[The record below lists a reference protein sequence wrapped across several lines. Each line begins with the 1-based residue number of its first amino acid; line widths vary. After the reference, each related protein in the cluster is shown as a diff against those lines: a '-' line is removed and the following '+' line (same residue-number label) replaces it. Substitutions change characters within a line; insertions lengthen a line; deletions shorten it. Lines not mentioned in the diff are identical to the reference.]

1 IRNLGK
7 KTRKVI
13 TIRRCGFQPGEYC
26 AKSNTKRWVRSI
38 SRAQDYLPRGVR
50 KRIFDHV
57 PYRLP
62 GAAFELNQSHLLD
75 GAEILRTRVDFD
87 AGQEDGG
94 LVVLEDFC
102 LPHHVFAGE
111 IVAALLEHLRKR
123 LCSRVAVKS
132 GTA

>member
-1 IRNLGK
+1 MGTADFACPRL
-7 KTRKVI
+7 
-13 TIRRCGFQPGEYC
+13 
-26 AKSNTKRWVRSI
+26 S
-38 SRAQDYLPRGVR
+38 PRGVR

-62 GAAFELNQSHLLD
+62 GAAIELNQSHLLD

-94 LVVLEDFC
+94 LVVLESFC

-132 GTA
+132 GTAALVPLWIILVHEGQPILDR